1 MSQDSSGE
9 LWGYLG
15 VARGERPA
23 QEPEKASWR
32 YKFPN
37 TLRTV
42 YRDGAGQQPV
52 FEPALLHFPNAYRAG
67 DPRFADAEL
76 TRRWLA
82 ARRTALDLVLEAVAG
97 CAWAQELMLRGSMLM
112 RSWYRETAREP
123 GDLDFVVLEDS
134 WEVDDPQTDELFT
147 QIAESAQSLA
157 DGDGGSVRF
166 DAAAAKSDDIWT
178 YDRVPGCRLM
188 LPWQAEGT
196 PGGWVQLDFVFNE
209 IVPLA
214 PRTQSVT
221 AGSGRP
227 AAELRVASKQLSLAW
242 KLVWLIT
249 DMHPQGKDLYD
260 AVLLAED
267 TMIEYAVLRGALA
280 DADENFRA
288 RPIGLASFA
297 ELGIGLGWD
306 HFQRE
311 YPSIQGTA
319 EDWLRRLAAA
329 LEPTFTRLAGEP
341 ASLYEL
347 EAAWLAPLVAEL
359 AAATEDRGDGLQD
372 VLISRHVPAAPAIV
386 VTREL
391 VGRDRMSLAEALRA
405 VVGFE
410 RRWDTPEPLY
420 AHIHGLEQA
429 ARAYG
434 IELRRPWPEHL
445 AAPSLVA
452 EVRASF
458 GYSRHGQGHALEVLA
473 PLAEDPD
480 PTRSAEPVLRA
491 VLARADGRIDRLHC
505 AVQRAF
511 ADTP

>member
-1 MSQDSSGE
+1 M
-9 LWGYLG
+9 
-15 VARGERPA
+15 ARGERPA
-23 QEPEKASWR
+23 QEPQKATWR

-42 YRDGAGQQPV
+42 YRDGAAQQPV

-82 ARRTALDLVLEAVAG
+82 ARRTALDLAVEAVAG
-97 CAWAQELMLRGSMLM
+97 CAWAELLMLRGSMLM
-112 RSWYRETAREP
+112 RSWYGESAREP
-123 GDLDFVVLEDS
+123 GDLDFVVLDDS
-134 WEVDDPQTDELFT
+134 WEVDDPQTDELFA
-147 QIAESAQSLA
+147 QIAAAAQSSA

-166 DAAAAKSDDIWT
+166 DAAAATSDGIWT
-178 YDRVPGCRLM
+178 YDRVPGRRLM

-209 IVPLA
+209 HVPLA
-214 PRTQSVT
+214 PQTQFVT

-227 AAELRVASKQLSLAW
+227 AVELRVASKQLSLAW

-267 TMIEYAVLRGALA
+267 TRLEYAVLRGALA
-280 DADENFRA
+280 DADEHFRA

-297 ELGIGLGWD
+297 ELGIDLGWD

-311 YPSIQGTA
+311 YPNIQGSA

-329 LEPTFTRLAGEP
+329 LEPTFTQLAGEP

-347 EAAWLAPLVAEL
+347 EAAWLEPLVAEL
-359 AAATEDRGDGLQD
+359 AAATEDRGDGLQELL
-372 VLISRHVPAAPAIV
+372 VSRHIAAAPAIV

-391 VGRDRMSLAEALRA
+391 VGRDRMSLVEALRA

-410 RRWDTPEPLY
+410 RHWDTPEPLFAQVY
-420 AHIHGLEQA
+420 GLEQA
-429 ARAYG
+429 AQAYG
-434 IELRRPWPEHL
+434 LELRRPWPAHL
-445 AAPSLVA
+445 AESSLVA
-452 EVRASF
+452 EVRSSF
-458 GYSRHGQGHALEVLA
+458 MFNDDHALEVLA
-473 PLAEDPD
+473 PLATDAD

-491 VLARADGRIDRLHC
+491 AVARADGRIDRLHC

-511 ADTP
+511 GDAP